1 MDSCVLK
8 VTQKWIEHKDLGSGP
23 QPHTLTTQLI
33 YAWKGKQGER
43 RRREGIIYPLIASL
57 SPSSVRLPSSDSYC
71 PQLKSVR
78 SEAHPPFPLQVK
90 FLINFQDGKQ
100 QNWVTNQSRM
110 SRKALWIIEF
120 PTIYWTGET
129 LQHESR
135 SCALRRKQGSHEQ
148 RDWGRLLN
156 AFSYPC
162 WTICTLSKFR
172 NAGKYVG

>member
-1 MDSCVLK
+1 MSTRIIAHSYTNYPTHLCMGVE
-8 VTQKWIEHKDLGSGP
+8 TRRE
-23 QPHTLTTQLI
+23 
-33 YAWKGKQGER
+33 ER
-43 RRREGIIYPLIASL
+43 RHNLSAHRF

-162 WTICTLSKFR
+162 WTICTLSKYR